1 LILEPCLEGVML
13 TSHLTQ
19 VLTTYADDDRAVWK
33 EFRRE
38 LVTDGFSSST
48 IRKYKGLIKA
58 YIKELAERGLLDE
71 DDPYEQGDP
80 HDRLNQGAVAMSEN
94 GQSPSIVSSPDE
106 STADAVSEN
115 GRQAV
120 ANQEKPDPEREGHKR
135 NAREAEIARMQA
147 ERDAEFVQRDA
158 NEDPGGSL
166 HKENRHVQSAEPIRG
181 RQEQEELDREK
192 GRQRHEQED
201 PERLQAAEHLEKLSL
216 ADNASSETTT
226 SVQMIE
232 TDSESS
238 TCEFENGL
246 GYDTAWTRLRPDDD
260 AGNSEPPPWLQ
271 DRGNYDLD
279 YDGPSHP
286 AYVLVAA
293 PYGICVAAPYCK
305 DGRAYT
311 NVSLIWWHFWLRT
324 ETIDKSLSA
333 PDVSRV
339 LSTDAEIEPLIRRN
353 IERLYALGD
362 ASTNILAHIV
372 SREVVVVSD
381 DYSLVSCHRSFL
393 EYVMKGA
400 WGEEAF
406 MKIIHRIIDWIL
418 EYELVEGLTTFTSVR
433 QWLDLTRLDT
443 EATYE
448 CLPRTPSGIY
458 SSFEPWDPIESDSRP
473 ELRATVANAASI
485 AWHCKEVETHV
496 HETRTTWSHFQA
508 SLASAPDSLQ
518 LKTWRRYYYIKIAPV
533 CREFLSGLLATDSK
547 VYEDTLGMLQEWVEE
562 HYVTDL
568 VHFDL
573 QGRPDLEKVR
583 REGLREVHGLIQAMM
598 ERKHTLKTF
607 AQLASIE
614 CLLYSELKPKCVL
627 FVSNPP
633 KKANIRDVEYKK
645 LSETLLSRVI
655 LELDAVKTMGDR
667 ELIAAK
673 RKQLIWE
680 TQAMLSELDAV
691 RKR

>member
-1 LILEPCLEGVML
+1 ML

-80 HDRLNQGAVAMSEN
+80 HDRLNQDTVAMSEN

-115 GRQAV
+115 GRQTV
-120 ANQEKPDPEREGHKR
+120 ANQERPGPEREGHKR

-166 HKENRHVQSAEPIRG
+166 HNENRHAQSAEPVRG
-181 RQEQEELDREK
+181 RQEQEELYREK
-192 GRQRHEQED
+192 ARQRHEQED

-216 ADNASSETTT
+216 ADNVSSGTTT
-226 SVQMIE
+226 SVQTME

-238 TCEFENGL
+238 ICEFENGL

-260 AGNSEPPPWLQ
+260 AGNSEPPRCLQ
-271 DRGNYDLD
+271 DRGNYHLY
-279 YDGPSHP
+279 YDGPNHP

-293 PYGICVAAPYCK
+293 PYGICVAAPSSEN
-305 DGRAYT
+305 GRLYR
-311 NVSLIWWHFWLRT
+311 NVSLIWWHFWSRI
-324 ETIDKSLSA
+324 ENIDKYLSV

-339 LSTDAEIEPLIRRN
+339 LNTDAEIEPLIRRN

-362 ASTNILAHIV
+362 ASANILAHMV
-372 SREVVVVSD
+372 SGEVVVSD
-381 DYSLVSCHRSFL
+381 DYSLVSYHRSFL
-393 EYVMKGA
+393 QDVMKGA
-400 WGEEAF
+400 WEE
-406 MKIIHRIIDWIL
+406 KIIDRIVDWIL
-418 EYELVEGLTTFTSVR
+418 EYEIVAGLTTFTSVR

-458 SSFEPWDPIESDSRP
+458 SSFEPWDAIESDSRP
-473 ELRATVANAASI
+473 ESIATVATALLIAS
-485 AWHCKEVETHV
+485 HCRQVETHV
-496 HETRTTWSHFQA
+496 HKTRTTWSHFQA
-508 SLASAPDSLQ
+508 SLASEPDSLQ

-533 CREFLSGLLATDSK
+533 CREFLSGLLETDSK

-562 HYVTDL
+562 DYVTNLRHLDM
-568 VHFDL
+568 
-573 QGRPDLEKVR
+573 QGRPDLENVR
-583 REGLREVHGLIQAMM
+583 REGLREVHELIQAMR
-598 ERKHTLKTF
+598 ERKDTLKTL
-607 AQLASIE
+607 AQLAQSA
-614 CLLYSELKPKCVL
+614 CYL
-627 FVSNPP
+627 
-633 KKANIRDVEYKK
+633 
-645 LSETLLSRVI
+645 
-655 LELDAVKTMGDR
+655 
-667 ELIAAK
+667 
-673 RKQLIWE
+673 
-680 TQAMLSELDAV
+680 
-691 RKR
+691 